1 MIRPV
6 IPTTVESR
14 RKSNISFEGTLHRRL
29 PKDIKN
35 LVDSNQHLAQAI
47 DLFEETI
54 QKHTSPSLK
63 VILTSLPAK
72 FAKAVIARDEKQKLI
87 LIEENFRILCH
98 DKPNN
103 VRSSS
108 GFYLNKDETNKLSV
122 FADLVKTLTN
132 IAKDSIL

>member
-35 LVDSNQHLAQAI
+35 LVDSNQHLSQAI

-54 QKHTSPSLK
+54 QKHTSPTLK

-72 FAKAVIARDEKQKLI
+72 SAKAVIARDEKQKLM
-87 LIEENFRILCH
+87 LVEENFRILCH
-98 DKPNN
+98 DEPNN
-103 VRSSS
+103 VKSSS
-108 GFYLNKDETNKLSV
+108 GFYLNKDEKNKLSV

>member
-6 IPTTVESR
+6 IPTNVESR

-29 PKDIKN
+29 PKDIQH
-35 LVDSNQHLAQAI
+35 LVDTNLHLSQAI
-47 DLFEETI
+47 DLFDDVI
-54 QKHTSPSLK
+54 QNHTSPTLN
-63 VILTSLPAK
+63 VMLTGLPAK
-72 FAKAVIARDEKQKLI
+72 SAKAVIARDEKQKII
-87 LIEENFRILCH
+87 LINENLRILCS
-98 DKPNN
+98 DKTNK

-108 GFYLNKDETNKLSV
+108 GFYLNKDEKNKLSV